1 MPVAVADNSAEHRYE
16 VSKDGELAGFAIYR
30 RRPGIIAFVHT
41 EIDERFEGEH
51 LGSQLVHD
59 ALEDARRE
67 SLAVLPFCPFVN
79 GYIKRHAEYRDL
91 VPEDYRDKF
100 GL

>member
-1 MPVAVADNSAEHRYE
+1 VAVADNSAEHRFE

-41 EIDERFEGEH
+41 EIDERFEGEG

-79 GYIKRHAEYRDL
+79 GYIERQTEYRDL

>member
-1 MPVAVADNSAEHRYE
+1 M
-16 VSKDGELAGFAIYR
+16 
-30 RRPGIIAFVHT
+30 
-41 EIDERFEGEH
+41 
-51 LGSQLVHD
+51 HD

-67 SLAVLPFCPFVN
+67 SAVLPFCPFVN
-79 GYIKRHAEYRDL
+79 GYIKRHTEYRDL

>member
-1 MPVAVADNSAEHRYE
+1 MH
-16 VSKDGELAGFAIYR
+16 AG
-30 RRPGIIAFVHT
+30 
-41 EIDERFEGEH
+41 
-51 LGSQLVHD
+51 
-59 ALEDARRE
+59 E

-79 GYIKRHAEYRDL
+79 GYIESHPDYVEL